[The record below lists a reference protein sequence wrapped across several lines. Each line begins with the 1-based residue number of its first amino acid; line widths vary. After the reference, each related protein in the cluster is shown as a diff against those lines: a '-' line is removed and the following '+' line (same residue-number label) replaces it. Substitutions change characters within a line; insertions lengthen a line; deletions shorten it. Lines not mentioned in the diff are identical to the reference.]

1 MLGILDRRVAIVE
14 DRLGSVVDGIAKI
27 IAELGARSHG
37 CGKDVEARTSA
48 HIRNMSHAPVHDA
61 TTTPSQQQQGE
72 SPQQAGGMDAEKP
85 SSPRPAKQSNADD
98 VDDRGAI
105 LDLPIVVGDDASSS
119 GGNKG
124 CNMEGSP
131 SKGAVISKRVHAN
144 SRQRVVPFAG
154 SLYGPQPRMAPAGAR
169 EGTGFYVAP
178 HAPKQKDPCG
188 YAGGTDSARTLEPA
202 FVPPVLEPKR
212 SGVSNFPNQVNIVF
226 GVACALLD
234 ALYVLLLVSTAR
246 LKCLALTGVFLHT
259 GSTEAQH
266 QVLGVAP
273 RIQQR
278 GRGSGQSGCAQ
289 QVPQPPEAF
298 GSSMQRQGAV
308 HIVQKNLPPRHSTP
322 LPR

>member
-1 MLGILDRRVAIVE
+1 MLRILDRRVAIVE

-72 SPQQAGGMDAEKP
+72 SPKQAGGMDAEKP
-85 SSPRPAKQSNADD
+85 SSPRPTCPAKQSNADD

-105 LDLPIVVGDDASSS
+105 LDHPIVVGDDASSS

-131 SKGAVISKRVHAN
+131 SKGAVIPKRVHAN
-144 SRQRVVPFAG
+144 PRQRVVPFAG
-154 SLYGPQPRMAPAGAR
+154 SLNGPQPRVAPAVAR

-178 HAPKQKDPCG
+178 HAPMQKDPSG
-188 YAGGTDSARTLEPA
+188 YAGGTDSGRTLEPA

-212 SGVSNFPNQVNIVF
+212 SGVSIFPNLVNIVF
-226 GVACALLD
+226 GIAICMCTVGCF
-234 ALYVLLLVSTAR
+234 VCIVPGFTGTHQMFSTDW
-246 LKCLALTGVFLHT
+246 CFLAHRFH
-259 GSTEAQH
+259 
-266 QVLGVAP
+266 
-273 RIQQR
+273 
-278 GRGSGQSGCAQ
+278 
-289 QVPQPPEAF
+289 
-298 GSSMQRQGAV
+298 
-308 HIVQKNLPPRHSTP
+308 
-322 LPR
+322 